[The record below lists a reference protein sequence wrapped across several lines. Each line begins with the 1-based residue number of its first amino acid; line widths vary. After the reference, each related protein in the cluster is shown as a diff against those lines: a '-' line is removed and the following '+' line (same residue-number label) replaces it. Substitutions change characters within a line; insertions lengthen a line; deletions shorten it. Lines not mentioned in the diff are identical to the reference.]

1 MQAKATSKFERTAP
15 DKLRQVAGHVR
26 GLPVDQAR
34 RMLQVSPKAAADPLR
49 KTLDS
54 AVANAENNHDL
65 DPDDLVVSEVL
76 INEGPTLRRFQPRAM
91 GRATRIRKRT
101 SHVTIRVGLP
111 ADKRPAAPAARTPDA
126 AGDDE

>member
-15 DKLRQVAGHVR
+15 DKLRQIAGHIR
-26 GLPVDQAR
+26 GLPVNEAHR
-34 RMLQVSPKAAADPLR
+34 LLQVSTKAAADPLR

-101 SHVTIRVGLP
+101 SHVTIRVGVP
-111 ADKRPAAPAARTPDA
+111 ADPRPTSSAARTPNA
-126 AGDDE
+126 AGDNE